1 MEGFMDWLGQQ
12 RSGALAEELT
22 EQLAVLNQAVVQH
35 NKAGTLTLTVRI
47 EPQDGEMGT
56 VFVTD
61 DVKIKEPRAARPARI
76 WYVNGDDYGLQR
88 HDPRQTRLDFETE
101 LAKGNLVAEDDPA
114 IPPVGTAEGEVPLD
128 PAD

>member
-1 MEGFMDWLGQQ
+1 MQAFVEWLQAQ
-12 RSGALAEELT
+12 RNGDLSVELDEALAALN
-22 EQLAVLNQAVVQH
+22 LAVVSH
-35 NKAGTLTLTVRI
+35 NKPGTLSLVVRI

-76 WYVNGDDYGLQR
+76 WYVNGDDYSLQR
-88 HDPRQTRLDFETE
+88 NDPRQTRLNFEVE
-101 LAKGNLVAEDDPA
+101 LAKGNLTEDTA

-128 PAD
+128 DG